1 MVKLSTKPTAASAF
15 RHIALFALGFGMTV
29 GLASAQNTAPAP
41 AAETTNQAEADAP
54 NPWWKICNED
64 RRSKKTVCI
73 VKQDILTDAGQF
85 LASVQLHQAKGEA
98 RKRFIAAVAPGMQIQ
113 PGLQVKV
120 DENEGQLLKYGICL
134 EDACIAELAIKDD
147 FVKSMKEGAKLTL
160 TAVNQ
165 QGKQRPYSFSLT
177 GFVNAFEGEGLSP
190 EDAQKH
196 QQRLLEQAAK
206 RAGNLRQK
214 LLDAQRKATGN

>member
-1 MVKLSTKPTAASAF
+1 MVKLSTRPIAASAF
-15 RHIALFALGFGMTV
+15 RHIALFALGFGMSV
-29 GLASAQNTAPAP
+29 GFASAQSTAPT
-41 AAETTNQAEADAP
+41 AEKTEQAKADAP

-64 RRSKKTVCI
+64 KRSKKTVCI

-177 GFVNAFEGEGLSP
+177 GFVSAFDGEGLSP
-190 EDAQKH
+190 EGAREH
-196 QQRLLEQAAK
+196 QQKLLEQAAK

-214 LLDAQRKATGN
+214 LLDAQRKAAGN